1 MIGIWQLILII
12 IFCIV
17 VFGAGKIPR
26 VMGDIG
32 AGIRAFKKSLL
43 EDDKDSKHNLRKK
56 LKPKK
61 TLKSSSK
68 KRK

>member
-43 EDDKDSKHNLRKK
+43 EDDKDN
-56 LKPKK
+56 
-61 TLKSSSK
+61 
-68 KRK
+68 

>member
-43 EDDKDSKHNLRKK
+43 EDDKNGSKSTRNKSKK
-56 LKPKK
+56 ISK
-61 TLKSSSK
+61 TFSK